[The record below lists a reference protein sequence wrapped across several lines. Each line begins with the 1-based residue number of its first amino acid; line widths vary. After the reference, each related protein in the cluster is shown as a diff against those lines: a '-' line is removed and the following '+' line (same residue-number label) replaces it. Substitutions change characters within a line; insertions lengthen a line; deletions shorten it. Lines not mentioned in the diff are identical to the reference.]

1 MKRINKIM
9 EITKNMETQIKD
21 KNNEPKFLRAK
32 ELAEYFRIGESTVW
46 YYLKKGKIESKK
58 LSPRVTVFNVKEAE
72 KFLGC

>member
-46 YYLKKGKIESKK
+46 YYLKKGKI
-58 LSPRVTVFNVKEAE
+58 
-72 KFLGC
+72 